1 MAALAA
7 RKRISC
13 KANLGSVQYASS
25 IPLEAA
31 AAAMRAND
39 GFATSLKMSRAE
51 RLCDC
56 GFNSALN
63 CCDGLVHKCVIVGSS
78 LTMIIQSACKPPS
91 TPDFCKALCNHTL
104 MKYDLRISVK
114 DYRRGKNLKIQ
125 LAQLSFSSSR
135 QFFVKMNGSP

>member
-39 GFATSLKMSRAE
+39 GFATSLKLSRAE
-51 RLCDC
+51 RLCDY

-78 LTMIIQSACKPPS
+78 LTPELSGGGPVSRESTEAQS
-91 TPDFCKALCNHTL
+91 
-104 MKYDLRISVK
+104 
-114 DYRRGKNLKIQ
+114 RRPLE
-125 LAQLSFSSSR
+125 
-135 QFFVKMNGSP
+135 